1 MKNALDPRSTEIALW
16 SVLCIAL
23 AGTIAHQTDWGRN
36 LRPRLPALEYT
47 PTRFEPPVLA
57 TLPAVGTTVQQLEMV
72 ERPLFVFTRRPPPP
86 GAGPAAP
93 SAMKKGQYKLSG
105 VTIVGQK
112 RIAFLVE
119 IATGKARSVEE
130 GRMLGEITVD
140 SIQPDRIRL
149 TQGGDEEFL
158 VLKVEPSRAAPGS
171 PAAARGTPPP
181 PATAPAQLQPAPAA
195 TPPAARPAAPP
206 PAAAGSATAPPPAPN
221 APNAQAKPGDNAMDF
236 DSVMRRVAASRAA
249 EARTQEQK
257 K

>member
-36 LRPRLPALEYT
+36 IKPRLPALEYT

-57 TLPAVGTTVQQLEMV
+57 TLPVVGTTVQHLEMV

-93 SAMKKGQYKLSG
+93 SAMKKGQYKLTG

-119 IATGKARSVEE
+119 TTTGKAHSVEE
-130 GRMLGEITVD
+130 GRMLGEITVG

-158 VLKVEPSRAAPGS
+158 VLKIEPSRAATGT
-171 PAAARGTPPP
+171 PAAAVQAGRNASPRTV
-181 PATAPAQLQPAPAA
+181 TTPAQPQ
-195 TPPAARPAAPP
+195 AAPP
-206 PAAAGSATAPPPAPN
+206 PSPPATTPPASAPPTTQAPALP
-221 APNAQAKPGDNAMDF
+221 QGKPDEGAMDF
-236 DSVMRRVAASRAA
+236 DSVMRRAAANRAE
-249 EARTQEQK
+249 EARARAQRNGQGK
-257 K
+257 

>member
-57 TLPAVGTTVQQLEMV
+57 TLPAVGTTVQHLEMV

-86 GAGPAAP
+86 GAGPTAP

-158 VLKVEPSRAAPGS
+158 VLKVEPSRAVAGN
-171 PAAARGTPPP
+171 PATAARGTP
-181 PATAPAQLQPAPAA
+181 AQAAAVPAQPQ
-195 TPPAARPAAPP
+195 AAPP
-206 PAAAGSATAPPPAPN
+206 PSSPPALP
-221 APNAQAKPGDNAMDF
+221 ATPGGPPAQAPTAAQGKPDEGAMDF
-236 DSVMRRVAASRAA
+236 DSVMRRAAANRAE
-249 EARTQEQK
+249 EARARGRRNEQSK
-257 K
+257 

>member
-36 LRPRLPALEYT
+36 LRLRLPALEYA

-57 TLPAVGTTVQQLEMV
+57 TLPTIGTTVQQLEMV

-86 GAGPAAP
+86 GAGPTAV
-93 SAMKKGQYKLSG
+93 STMKKGQYKLSG

-119 IATGKARSVEE
+119 IASGKAHTVAE
-130 GRMLGEITVD
+130 GKMLGEIIVD

-158 VLKVEPSRAAPGS
+158 VLKVEPSRAAASNPATPARGAR
-171 PAAARGTPPP
+171 PQAAAVPG
-181 PATAPAQLQPAPAA
+181 QPQ
-195 TPPAARPAAPP
+195 AAPP
-206 PAAAGSATAPPPAPN
+206 PSSPPAPPA
-221 APNAQAKPGDNAMDF
+221 APGSPPVQAPTAAQGKPDEEAMDF
-236 DSVMRRVAASRAA
+236 DSVMRRVAASRAE
-249 EARTQEQK
+249 EARARGRRNGQGK
-257 K
+257 